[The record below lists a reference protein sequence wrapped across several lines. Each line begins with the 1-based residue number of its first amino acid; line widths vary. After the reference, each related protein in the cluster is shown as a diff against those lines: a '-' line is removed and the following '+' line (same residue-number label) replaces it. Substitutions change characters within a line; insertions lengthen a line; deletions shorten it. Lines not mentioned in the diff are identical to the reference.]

1 MKEVKKQKQQ
11 KGGIMNKI
19 KCFNWK
25 LAGRVAMV
33 IALVLLGVTATLQYQ
48 KFIGDIKAQGVT
60 EFKDRH
66 CDKYSNKEKTQFW
79 LECEIK

>member
-1 MKEVKKQKQQ
+1 MKEVKKQK
-11 KGGIMNKI
+11 GGVMNKI

-25 LAGRVAMV
+25 LVWRIAMV
-33 IALVLLGVTATLQYQ
+33 VAFVLIGVAATLQYQ

-60 EFKDRH
+60 EFKDLH
-66 CDKYSNKEKTQFW
+66 CDKYSNEEKTQFW

>member
-1 MKEVKKQKQQ
+1 MKEVKKQKQ
-11 KGGIMNKI
+11 GGIMNKI

-25 LAGRVAMV
+25 LAERIAMV

-48 KFIGDIKAQGVT
+48 KFIGDIKAQGVA